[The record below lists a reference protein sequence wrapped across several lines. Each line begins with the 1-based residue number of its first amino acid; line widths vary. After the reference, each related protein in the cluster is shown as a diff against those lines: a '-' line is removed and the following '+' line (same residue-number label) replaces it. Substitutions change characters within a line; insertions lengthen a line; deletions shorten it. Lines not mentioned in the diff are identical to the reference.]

1 MNIRLS
7 DVKIGNLTVEII
19 KKDIKNLHL
28 GVYPPKGRVRVAAPL
43 STSDESIRLFVISKM
58 LWIKKQEKFFLSQQR
73 QTARKY
79 VSGETHYIFG
89 KAYRLRVINS
99 DDGTKLVISKKSY
112 IDLYVKSNANAEQK
126 AKIFENYYRSEL
138 RKLIFKIVSKWE
150 KKVGVKTPEL
160 KIRKMKTR
168 WGTCNSEDKR
178 IWLNLE
184 LAKKPF
190 HCIDYVLV
198 HELIHLKEKKHSK
211 EFLHLLQNAYPNWQ
225 EHKDELNHSILS
237 HSEWGCESNS
247 KLKNIITN

>member
-7 DVKIGNLTVEII
+7 YEKIGNLTVEII

-58 LWIKKQEKFFLSQQR
+58 LWIKKQEKFFLSQPR

-99 DDGTKLVISKKSY
+99 DVGTKLVISKKSY
-112 IDLYVKSNANAEQK
+112 IDLYVKSNTTVQQK

-150 KKVGVKTPEL
+150 KKVGVKTHEL

-225 EHKDELNHSILS
+225 EHKDELNHSMLS